1 MFAPPSVVQPYDR
14 RPHESCTTE
23 CEHIVRGVVEQYGDV
38 RRTIGV
44 EPGAVQR
51 GKSLGFEEEL
61 FVSPHLIAET
71 KCRAAGIAGV
81 STVAS
86 EKGGDVPGRERDLAE
101 RWCEHKGF
109 GHFSRYPRRR

>member
-71 KCRAAGIAGV
+71 KCRATGV
-81 STVAS
+81 ARVSAVAS